1 MTQTSKPRA
10 LTYTEMMNGGR
21 QQLEQEEHMREQEL
35 QQKLNE
41 LQCDVNHR
49 PLRQQGSSAVVHA
62 PMQDQDE
69 TEAETS
75 SAVQAEPDA
84 T

>member
-1 MTQTSKPRA
+1 MSITDRYDNKARLLWFMHQ
-10 LTYTEMMNGGR
+10 
-21 QQLEQEEHMREQEL
+21 
-35 QQKLNE
+35 
-41 LQCDVNHR
+41 
-49 PLRQQGSSAVVHA
+49 
-62 PMQDQDE
+62 MQDQDE

>member
-1 MTQTSKPRA
+1 M
-10 LTYTEMMNGGR
+10 
-21 QQLEQEEHMREQEL
+21 
-35 QQKLNE
+35 LN
-41 LQCDVNHR
+41 R
-49 PLRQQGSSAVVHA
+49 TAVTVTDGYDNKARLLWFMHQ
-62 PMQDQDE
+62 MQDQDE